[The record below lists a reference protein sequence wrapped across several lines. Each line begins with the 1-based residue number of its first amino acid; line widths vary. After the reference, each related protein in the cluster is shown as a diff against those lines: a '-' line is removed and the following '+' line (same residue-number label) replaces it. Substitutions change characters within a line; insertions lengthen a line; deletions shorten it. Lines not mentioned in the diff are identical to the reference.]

1 LGDCTRG
8 FAKRVLKER
17 EGGGVSQVWRVMK
30 REKANIF
37 AKKYLC
43 EMGFCSLTCT
53 SGLSWIY
60 GLVVDRGIV
69 DWVIMSHNEIRN

>member
-1 LGDCTRG
+1 
-8 FAKRVLKER
+8 
-17 EGGGVSQVWRVMK
+17 MK